1 MARKVVCLAIW
12 FINRVAITTR
22 RRGNERRRDPLN
34 TSVHLHVNSTSTIK
48 RLVIKCGPSSLSAT
62 RNLHDLCS
70 ADSLNSIRL
79 VKQSVRGVISRLQA
93 PMRRLQYRTSVDC
106 SRSTR
111 GHCSLHP
118 QIGVYY
124 MLRTWNPCH
133 GSASDSYFR
142 SRARHSL
149 DIYLPYIL
157 LLLHTFYCLK

>member
-1 MARKVVCLAIW
+1 M
-12 FINRVAITTR
+12 
-22 RRGNERRRDPLN
+22 
-34 TSVHLHVNSTSTIK
+34 
-48 RLVIKCGPSSLSAT
+48 IKCGPSSLSAT

-124 MLRTWNPCH
+124 TPRTKNPPEQPSLAHSCH
-133 GSASDSYFR
+133 LSRFDISLKLAGPKSPFYYVKTLKVLFR
-142 SRARHSL
+142 PSFFTTPWPPLHSWEGTKWANWA
-149 DIYLPYIL
+149 IRNKSKVS
-157 LLLHTFYCLK
+157 FWV